1 MPVNYDAPSYDA
13 HGRYH
18 HTNRKD
24 ILKAA
29 MRKMLIDLGIKDKGL
44 NFGAWRHT
52 FRSLASSAMG
62 VSLEGLKKFDA
73 INRTMAHRIPGSA
86 NRYVKL
92 SHAQLKP
99 VTDIVREQLWPDLI
113 TKEREAAEQ
122 QRLDAESTKKV
133 KLNQNLRL
141 VS

>member
-1 MPVNYDAPSYDA
+1 
-13 HGRYH
+13 
-18 HTNRKD
+18 
-24 ILKAA
+24 
-29 MRKMLIDLGIKDKGL
+29 
-44 NFGAWRHT
+44 
-52 FRSLASSAMG
+52 
-62 VSLEGLKKFDA
+62 
-73 INRTMAHRIPGSA
+73 MAHRIPGSA